1 MQNSYTRF
9 EKLVRIIMYA
19 MLVLIFIFCAYP
31 FWYVLIYA
39 LSDSKAALD
48 SPVILLPVEPT
59 FKLFTQ
65 LLRLEMLWSSFLNS
79 VLVTLAGAF
88 LGIALTVTIAYPLS
102 VKRLHFRKT
111 VTMFLYFTMLFNGG
125 MIPNYLLIRDIGL
138 IDSRW
143 SLILPGILSVYNL
156 LVLRN
161 FFMGLPEEL
170 EESASLDGA
179 TPMRILLR
187 IILPI
192 SLPAI
197 AVQAM
202 LYGVSF
208 WNSYMGSVMY
218 INSPSKIELQAYL
231 RSLLNS
237 QTAASANV
245 VSDSI
250 SSGYMSDASMRMGCV
265 AISMIPVL
273 LVYPKLQKYYIGG
286 LTVGAVKG

>member
-59 FKLFTQ
+59 FKLFSQ

-179 TPMRILLR
+179 SPMRILLR

-197 AVQAM
+197 AYVCTGICTSALNSAFM
-202 LYGVSF
+202 LVRISPAPF
-208 WNSYMGSVMY
+208 
-218 INSPSKIELQAYL
+218 PSK
-231 RSLLNS
+231 
-237 QTAASANV
+237 
-245 VSDSI
+245 
-250 SSGYMSDASMRMGCV
+250 
-265 AISMIPVL
+265 
-273 LVYPKLQKYYIGG
+273 
-286 LTVGAVKG
+286 

>member
-179 TPMRILLR
+179 SPMRILLR